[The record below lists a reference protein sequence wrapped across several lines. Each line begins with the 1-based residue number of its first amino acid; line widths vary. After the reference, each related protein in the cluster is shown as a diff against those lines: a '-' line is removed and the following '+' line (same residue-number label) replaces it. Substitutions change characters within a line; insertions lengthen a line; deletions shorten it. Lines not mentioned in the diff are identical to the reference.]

1 LKKQIFLIAGIVI
14 VLVLFFGVRQ
24 IRSLQTRISQKTKS
38 VEELNAHL
46 ENLKKLSAS
55 LALKRLKGG
64 KLQEVPFVSEPQV
77 NKVLLEKYLQLVF
90 ERISLTCKVRVGK
103 EKNSPDFPS
112 LAGIR
117 EMPLEIGVTNY
128 SSYDQLIILL
138 ESLKE
143 YPFLIDLFTL
153 GGKDINLPGE
163 LKLRIKYYLT
173 SGGV

>member
-1 LKKQIFLIAGIVI
+1 MKKQLFLIAGIVI
-14 VLVLFFGVRQ
+14 FLVLFFGIRQ
-24 IRSLQTRISQKTKS
+24 IRSLQARISQKKKG

-46 ENLKKLSAS
+46 ENLKRLSAS

-64 KLQEVPFVSEPQV
+64 KLKEVPFVSEPQV
-77 NKVLLEKYLQLVF
+77 NKVLLEKYLQSVF
-90 ERISLTCKVRVGK
+90 SQVGLTCEVRVGK
-103 EKNSPDFPS
+103 EKNSADFPS

-138 ESLKE
+138 EYLKE
-143 YPFLIDLFTL
+143 YPFLVDLFTV

-163 LKLRIKYYLT
+163 LKLRVKYYL
-173 SGGV
+173 SPGGS